1 MQKAAWKKRIK
12 AATEAVGTYKEAF
25 APVIET
31 LAIILAERDKTY
43 AKYVEKGAESV
54 VEYTNK
60 NGSTNLVKNPLL
72 VTLNDLNAQALSYW
86 RDLGL
91 TPAGLKKIDEA
102 AVKSKKTSALGE
114 VLKSLGG

>member
-1 MQKAAWKKRIK
+1 MKRTAWKNRIIT
-12 AATEAVGTYKEAF
+12 ATKAVGTYQDAF
-25 APVIET
+25 ASMIDT
-31 LAIILAERDKTY
+31 LAMILSERDKTY
-43 AKYVEKGAESV
+43 EKYVENGAKPV

-72 VTLNDLNAQALSYW
+72 VTWSDLNAQALSYW

-102 AVKSKKTSALGE
+102 AVKNKKTSALGE